1 MAAGKKGVALLFLF
15 SCLALAASSCT
26 TGGGICFKYFDI
38 INKTENKTQPC
49 LFLDAEINI
58 LVAYNDSTGKRQ
70 NVSLG
75 VNCSTVHVSQSESFC
90 NEPYTNNKKNMR
102 LTRMKAYWGTG
113 DEEEEWAPFDLMI
126 EAIDLKDNKQWNI
139 SEIAVS
145 INVSDISDYNASSFT
160 GNENGIISGYYTGD
174 DKNHELFGTVDYN
187 KFYYCKSQLTYSLK
201 MNTTANPRASYFALS
216 LSIKKLRVQAY
227 GNSKGFSDKCS
238 DCYQDSTGKAFIPIV
253 VGSVIGGLVLVVL
266 VSYIVGR
273 FRNHYK
279 KSSSTG
285 YEKLQ

>member
-15 SCLALAASSCT
+15 SCLALAVSACN
-26 TGGGICFKYFDI
+26 TGGDICFDYVEETN
-38 INKTENKTQPC
+38 NKNQSC
-49 LFLDAEINI
+49 LFLDAEITI
-58 LVAYNDSTGKRQ
+58 FVAYNNSEGKLR
-70 NVSLG
+70 NASLP
-75 VNCSTVHVSQSESFC
+75 VNCSTVNVSDSESFC
-90 NEPYTNNKKNMR
+90 NKPYTNNNKNMR
-102 LTRMKAYWGTG
+102 LTRMKAYWGTV
-113 DEEEEWAPFDLMI
+113 DEEEESAPFALI
-126 EAIDLKDNKQWNI
+126 VEAIDLNEHKQWNI
-139 SEIAVS
+139 SLIAVS
-145 INVSDISDYNASSFT
+145 LNVSHVPNYNASSFT
-160 GNENGIISGYYTGD
+160 GNETGIISGYYTGD

-187 KFYYCKSQLTYSLK
+187 KFYYCDGQQTYSLT
-201 MNTTANPRASYFALS
+201 MNKSSNLHASHFALS

-227 GNSKGFSDKCS
+227 GSSNSFSDKCS
-238 DCYQDSTGKAFIPIV
+238 HCYQDSTGKAFIPIV